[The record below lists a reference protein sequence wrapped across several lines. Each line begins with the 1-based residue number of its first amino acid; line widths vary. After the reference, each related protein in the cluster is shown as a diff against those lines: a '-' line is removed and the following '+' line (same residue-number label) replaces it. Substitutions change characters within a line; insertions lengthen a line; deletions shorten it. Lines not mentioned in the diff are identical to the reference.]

1 MKMKTLEEIEIL
13 TAVAMAADAAVLA
26 RSWRDSE
33 LKKTDWI
40 CAIPDHGL
48 YASYMTYRLALRNWP
63 TASDFPDTKPTI

>member
-1 MKMKTLEEIEIL
+1 MKTLEEIEIL

-48 YASYMTYRLALRNWP
+48 YVSYMTYRLALRDWP